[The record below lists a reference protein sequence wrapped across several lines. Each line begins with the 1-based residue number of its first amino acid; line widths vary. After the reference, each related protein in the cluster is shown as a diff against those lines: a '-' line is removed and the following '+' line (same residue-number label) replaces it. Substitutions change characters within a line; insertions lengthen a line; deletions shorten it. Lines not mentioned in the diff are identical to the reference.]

1 MVTQAD
7 EEYKKQASATIVAI
21 QDAGE
26 KYCQEHRI
34 FRNSQKSSLIWE
46 FWKIK
51 TIHPRRLAEKIVSYE
66 DQMPLPARSTYHQ

>member
-7 EEYKKQASATIVAI
+7 ERIKKQASAAIVAI

-26 KYCQEHRI
+26 KYLQEHRI

-51 TIHPRRLAEKIVSYE
+51 QFLR
-66 DQMPLPARSTYHQ
+66 